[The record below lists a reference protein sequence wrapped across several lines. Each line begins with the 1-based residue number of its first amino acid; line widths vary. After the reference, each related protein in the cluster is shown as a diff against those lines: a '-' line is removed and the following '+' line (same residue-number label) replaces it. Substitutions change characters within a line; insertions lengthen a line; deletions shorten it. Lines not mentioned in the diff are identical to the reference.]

1 MICVGKNVAN
11 FTQIAEAQKGP
22 DTMVLRCDFCDNIL
36 GTTKPSEDLI
46 RLSKF
51 SIAVN
56 KSGSNT
62 VFQSYPASVFI
73 CAQILSLIE
82 ATALKRFVV
91 HSASSE
97 SVAGEPKIEPL
108 IMWIFNPDIYYSC
121 SAYDGT
127 GILPNI
133 TSHTTGDT
141 NPHDHDTSQI
151 YSENTAELPHR
162 PAPQTN
168 PDQAKFEG
176 TTDSSKM
183 QNGHAVPLHRSH
195 RNPNQDDISQIYGPS
210 EGPQIVSGELRFEVP
225 LPERHPKM
233 TADSNLPHVE
243 PMLDTETPFISAKSK
258 TEAQAENKPQVI
270 LRPSQEPS
278 DTPNEHVNL
287 VHRATKIFY
296 QPLPADETPAFF
308 LDANS
313 TTHEELYLSSPEE
326 LAELRA
332 TLEKSNAMLPAS
344 AKAFQDWKVGLL
356 NRYEKVPSG
365 LGVMQENPLA
375 RGIKAKDG
383 RVTRWSIGNGAE
395 GLYS

>member
-1 MICVGKNVAN
+1 
-11 FTQIAEAQKGP
+11 
-22 DTMVLRCDFCDNIL
+22 MVLRCDFCDSIL

-62 VFQSYPASVFI
+62 IFQSYPASVFT

-97 SVAGEPKIEPL
+97 AAADGEQTKSQPL

-133 TSHTTGDT
+133 TSHTTEDT

-151 YSENTAELPHR
+151 YSQNTAELPHR
-162 PAPQTN
+162 PASQSIPEQVRSEEMT
-168 PDQAKFEG
+168 G
-176 TTDSSKM
+176 TSES
-183 QNGHAVPLHRSH
+183 QNGHELPLHRSH

-210 EGPQIVSGELRFEVP
+210 EGPQIVSGELKFEVP
-225 LPERHPKM
+225 LPDRHPKM

-243 PMLDTETPFISAKSK
+243 PMLDTETPFVSAKQKPETQGES
-258 TEAQAENKPQVI
+258 NPQVI
-270 LRPSQEPS
+270 PRPSQEPS
-278 DTPNEHVNL
+278 DIPNEHVNL

-296 QPLPADETPAFF
+296 QPLPAEETPASF

-313 TTHEELYLSSPEE
+313 TTHEELFLSSPEE
-326 LAELRA
+326 LAELHA
-332 TLEKSNAMLPAS
+332 ALEKSNAMLPAS
-344 AKAFQDWKVGLL
+344 AKAFQEWKVGLL

-395 GLYS
+395 GLYA